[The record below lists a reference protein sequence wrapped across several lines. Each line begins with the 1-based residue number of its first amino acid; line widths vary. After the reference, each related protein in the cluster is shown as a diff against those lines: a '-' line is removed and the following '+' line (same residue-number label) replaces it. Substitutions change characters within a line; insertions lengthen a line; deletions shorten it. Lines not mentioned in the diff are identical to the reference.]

1 MLCIC
6 IRTIQIHLRQCFYLF
21 INIISCAHM
30 RKYIG
35 IYIRLFRRKAL
46 SFSLSLKSDHTHTR
60 THTNQMSEYVS
71 LLYCTRT
78 DWLMMEC
85 ILSCRRAARHTCKHL
100 SKTVA
105 VIRRIQVHMSMYT
118 HVHAYVGRV
127 CDEMGLFLSHRLAH
141 IHIYVF
147 GAEKGVCKYV
157 VDATVFDS
165 RLAAIKS
172 LSWRCSILA
181 PHKKDARARVL
192 TYVCVS
198 SYIYSSSWNN
208 AQHWYRKLGRSRR
221 AKVCMSVFGRMSAY
235 GAFVCE
241 EIRLFW
247 VID

>member
-1 MLCIC
+1 MHTCANTYVFMHGYLCE
-6 IRTIQIHLRQCFYLF
+6 
-21 INIISCAHM
+21 
-30 RKYIG
+30 
-35 IYIRLFRRKAL
+35 RLSR
-46 SFSLSLKSDHTHTR
+46 SLSIKSDHTHTH
-60 THTNQMSEYVS
+60 THTNQMSQYVW

-78 DWLMMEC
+78 AWLMMEC
-85 ILSCRRAARHTCKHL
+85 IFSCRRAARHTCKH
-100 SKTVA
+100 
-105 VIRRIQVHMSMYT
+105 
-118 HVHAYVGRV
+118 AYVGGV
-127 CDEMGLFLSHRLAH
+127 CAEMDLFLSHRLAH
-141 IHIYVF
+141 MHMYVF
-147 GAEKGVCKYV
+147 GSEKGVCKYV

-165 RLAAIKS
+165 RLAAIKA